1 MKRRSGSWRVLQ
13 VFFLVL
19 LGVGGSGPV
28 TAQDERSAVPLSAFP
43 REQIAI
49 ETHSARRHLF
59 DAWRA
64 ESFAARAQGLMFV
77 NDSDMKAD
85 QAMIFVY
92 DPPEPVAMWMKN
104 TRLALDMLFVDERGC
119 VVNVHENARPGSLAT
134 ISSGSP
140 VMLVVELKGGTVAA
154 RGIRRGDRVLRP
166 DFGWPA
172 TSQSCSGGGTP
183 R

>member
-1 MKRRSGSWRVLQ
+1 MNRRPGASRVLLQ
-13 VFFLVL
+13 ISLFVL
-19 LGVGGSGPV
+19 IGLAGRLTG
-28 TAQDERSAVPLSAFP
+28 AQDESNVVPLSAFP

-59 DAWRA
+59 AAWRA

-77 NDSDMKAD
+77 RDNEMKAD

-92 DPPEPVAMWMKN
+92 DPPEQVAMWMKN
-104 TRLALDMLFVDERGC
+104 TLLPLDMLFVDETGC
-119 VVNVHENARPGSLAT
+119 VVNLHENAKPGSLAT

-140 VMLVVELKGGTVAA
+140 VMLVVELKGGTIAA
-154 RGIRRGDRVLRP
+154 RGIRRGDRVVRL

-172 TSQSCSGGGTP
+172 TSHSCSGGGTP